1 MVDAKSL
8 VRKQPKRRILGG
20 ARSVLTTLRGGS
32 VPQQGLGRREGIY
45 AEINHREWAS
55 RAASELGED
64 PHSYEPGATEQT
76 SGKRQDWAG
85 L

>member
-1 MVDAKSL
+1 MT
-8 VRKQPKRRILGG
+8 LG
-20 ARSVLTTLRGGS
+20 GGS
-32 VPQQGLGRREGIY
+32 VPEQGLGRREGIY
-45 AEINHREWAS
+45 AEINPREWVS

-64 PHSYEPGATEQT
+64 PHSCEPEATEQT